1 MVTDRGFRKRLRRDT
16 LLIALSVAAALVLS
30 ASGMLEQLLLVN
42 VESTIAGVFLAGVLF
57 TSLFT
62 TPIAIAMFASLASG
76 LDALTMAG
84 IGALGSVLGDLAL
97 FGLVRF
103 TFQADLDHLLSLP
116 KYRRLLHVFHRRTF
130 RWMLPFVGA
139 LIIASP
145 LPDELGIG
153 LMGVSKMKTS
163 TLIVISYIM
172 NAIGILLIAWA
183 A

>member
-1 MVTDRGFRKRLRRDT
+1 MANNRGLHERLRRDT
-16 LLIALSVAAALVLS
+16 LLIALSIAAALILS
-30 ASGMLEQLLLVN
+30 ASGVFERFFFLNGDSQLLG
-42 VESTIAGVFLAGVLF
+42 IFLAGILF

-62 TPIAIAMFASLASG
+62 TPIAIAMFVSMAPGVDSV
-76 LDALTMAG
+76 TMAG
-84 IGALGSVLGDLAL
+84 LGALGSVLGDLAL

-103 TFQADLDHLLSLP
+103 TFQSDLDHLLRMP
-116 KYRRLLHVFHRRTF
+116 KYKRLFHVFHRRTF

-163 TLIVISYIM
+163 TLVVVSYIM
-172 NAIGILLIAWA
+172 NAIGIALIHLAV
-183 A
+183 